1 MPNSL
6 PLDVVFVADPRFQ
19 GGASTALA
27 AEMEACARAG
37 LAFGLLAV
45 KGPVLRL
52 PWPFHAG
59 VRRFIADGR
68 CRVVDPGERVS
79 ARFALVHHPTVFA
92 NVPDRPVRID
102 CDHLVL
108 VLHHPAVDGLGA
120 PEYDLSAIVDTMA
133 LVFGRPPIL
142 APVGPAVR
150 RSLDGIAIRGAP
162 LLPDDWLNLVD
173 VDAWPGRRRDTP
185 GAPLLIGRHSRPSPL
200 KFPDDRDTALAV
212 YPDDPG
218 IRVRMLGADRAE
230 LERLY
235 GAPLPRGWDLLPF
248 GAEAPED
255 FLASLDV
262 YVYYHG
268 HAWVEAFGRSILE
281 ALAAGLPTVLPPHFE
296 DLFGPAALY
305 ARPHETRAVIDEL
318 AADPAAFRLQGA
330 RGRSIAAD
338 RFGLHR
344 FLPQLAAIG
353 PVAPARP
360 AVRAPPPKARV
371 MMITSNGVGLGHL
384 TRLLAIAKRLPP
396 DVEPVFYTLSQ
407 AMPLVVEAG
416 YLAEFVPHHRYLG
429 LDAAPWNRVLFEELS
444 DAIGFYRPRTVVFD
458 GTMPYGGLTEVA
470 QSRPEISWIWLRG
483 AMLTAGHKGG
493 VDRARYFDAV
503 IEPGEIAEAF
513 DLGPT
518 AAHREKC
525 FRVGPVLLVDP
536 ADRLDRAAARA
547 RLGLPDDAVA
557 VGVQLGAGNNF
568 DMEPTRRAVI
578 ERLLRDPGTHVVEI
592 VSPIAEAARDSLGP
606 RHRVVALYPSFPVSR
621 AFDFMVSAAGYNSF
635 HEAIMGA
642 IPTLFVPNQ
651 AGEMDLQVVRA
662 QFAETAGCAVMMRTG
677 DSYSVGDAV
686 SELLQDH
693 VRRRIEARC
702 AALAPPNGA
711 GHAAAFVADHCR
723 LIRTDRD
730 ARRRYSS

>member
-1 MPNSL
+1 
-6 PLDVVFVADPRFQ
+6 
-19 GGASTALA
+19 
-27 AEMEACARAG
+27 
-37 LAFGLLAV
+37 
-45 KGPVLRL
+45 
-52 PWPFHAG
+52 
-59 VRRFIADGR
+59 
-68 CRVVDPGERVS
+68 
-79 ARFALVHHPTVFA
+79 
-92 NVPDRPVRID
+92 
-102 CDHLVL
+102 
-108 VLHHPAVDGLGA
+108 
-120 PEYDLSAIVDTMA
+120 
-133 LVFGRPPIL
+133 
-142 APVGPAVR
+142 
-150 RSLDGIAIRGAP
+150 
-162 LLPDDWLNLVD
+162 
-173 VDAWPGRRRDTP
+173 
-185 GAPLLIGRHSRPSPL
+185 
-200 KFPDDRDTALAV
+200 
-212 YPDDPG
+212 
-218 IRVRMLGADRAE
+218 
-230 LERLY
+230 
-235 GAPLPRGWDLLPF
+235 
-248 GAEAPED
+248 
-255 FLASLDV
+255 
-262 YVYYHG
+262 
-268 HAWVEAFGRSILE
+268 
-281 ALAAGLPTVLPPHFE
+281 
-296 DLFGPAALY
+296 
-305 ARPHETRAVIDEL
+305 VIDEL

-416 YLAEFVPHHRYLG
+416 YLAEFVPFHAYLG
-429 LDAAPWNRVLFEELS
+429 APVDPWNRAFAEEVHE
-444 DAIGFYRPRTVVFD
+444 AIAFYHPAAVVFD
-458 GTMPYGGLTEVA
+458 GNVPHWGLDRA
-470 QSRPEISWIWLRG
+470 MADFPRLLRIWIRR
-483 AMLTAGHKGG
+483 AMWAHGHGEALA
-493 VDRARYFDAV
+493 RARYFDAV

-677 DSYSVGDAV
+677 DLGAV
-686 SELLQDH
+686 DEKLDMLRDESE
-693 VRRRIEARC
+693 RASMASRC
-702 AALAPPNGA
+702 ATLASPNGA
-711 GHAAAFVADHCR
+711 GLAAAFVADHCR
-723 LIRTDRD
+723 LIRTDRVA
-730 ARRRYSS
+730 ARLFRGSA